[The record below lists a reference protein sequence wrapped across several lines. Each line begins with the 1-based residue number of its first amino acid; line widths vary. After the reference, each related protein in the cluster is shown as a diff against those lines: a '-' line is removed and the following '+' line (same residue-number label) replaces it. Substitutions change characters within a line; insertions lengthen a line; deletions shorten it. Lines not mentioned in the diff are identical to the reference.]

1 MGDKKR
7 AGQKWL
13 EKYRTK
19 KPTKRQSK
27 RIPKKKSDSSMKSK
41 KSNLSVKSK
50 ASAKKSKASN
60 AKKYEGMTEIPAEY
74 MDDFLWDIV
83 ADLASEPVDENE
95 IRISP
100 SQESF
105 LSDIYS
111 FSDINE

>member
-1 MGDKKR
+1 MGKLIKKSR
-7 AGQKWL
+7 SEMARKVSN
-13 EKYRTK
+13 K

-27 RIPKKKSDSSMKSK
+27 RISKKKSDSSMKSK

-74 MDDFLWDIV
+74 MNDFLWDIV

-95 IRISP
+95 VRISP

-105 LSDIYS
+105 LSDISS
-111 FSDINE
+111 FSD